1 MSSFHEVSFPARLAF
16 GSGVGIERRTEIVS
30 LASGYERRISP
41 WAQGRRRYLVGAGI
55 KSLADAAELLGF
67 FEAREGRLYGFRF
80 KDFADCKSCAVNA
93 TPAPEDQALGTGDGT
108 RTVFQLQKAYGTML
122 RPIAKPVAGTV
133 RVAVAGVELM
143 SGFMVDAT
151 TGVVTFDAAPAL
163 GAAVTAGFAF
173 DTPVRFDSD
182 RIDLTLE
189 GFDAGRVAA
198 VSLVEI
204 RV

>member
-1 MSSFHEVSFPARLAF
+1 MKCLFRRGWF
-16 GSGVGIERRTEIVS
+16 GSGSGIERKTEIVS

-41 WAQGRRRYLVGAGI
+41 WALGRRRYLVGAGI
-55 KSLADAAELLGF
+55 KSLVDAAELLSF

-80 KDFADCKSCAVNA
+80 RDFADGKICVLNA
-93 TPAPEDQALGTGDGT
+93 EPGPGDQVLAGSGTQ
-108 RTVFQLQKAYGTML
+108 FQLQKFYGAVA
-122 RPIAKPVAGTV
+122 RPVTKPVAGSV
-133 RVAVAGVELM
+133 RVAVGGVETM
-143 SGFMVDAT
+143 SGWAVDVT
-151 TGVVTFDAAPAL
+151 SGVVTFEHAPS
-163 GAAVTAGFAF
+163 GEVTAGFMF
-173 DTPVRFDSD
+173 DTPVRFDAD